1 MAWDKA
7 EKTIEEIVNQRGTKL
22 WTQMNDNSK
31 ASKRRELFVAQYGGF
46 FKQEGRYWVWVS
58 AVTLHNGYWLKRVDT
73 GEKTF
78 FTNMAEFAKAQGM
91 TSNKICELLNGKRK
105 TYKGWA
111 AVEIR
116 PVKDG
121 VAPNIKLKAPKK
133 KQTRSTK
140 TVTFVDL
147 QTNTIFT
154 VNNLSEFAKN
164 NSLDY
169 SKIKKL
175 ANGKC
180 KTYKNLKLYNPL
192 EQYKE
197 SPEPK

>member
-1 MAWDKA
+1 MAD
-7 EKTIEEIVNQRGTKL
+7 
-22 WTQMNDNSK
+22 
-31 ASKRRELFVAQYGGF
+31 
-46 FKQEGRYWVWVS
+46 
-58 AVTLHNGYWLKRVDT
+58 
-73 GEKTF
+73 
-78 FTNMAEFAKAQGM
+78 FAKAQGM

-105 TYKGWA
+105 TYKGWT
-111 AVEIR
+111 AVELR
-116 PVKDG
+116 PVKDS

-154 VNNLSEFAKN
+154 VNNLSQFAKN

-169 SKIKKL
+169 GKIKKL

>member
-7 EKTIEEIVNQRGTKL
+7 DKTLEDLVNQRGTKL

-31 ASKRRELFVAQYGGF
+31 ASKKRDLFVAQYGGF
-46 FKQEGRYWVWVS
+46 FKQEGRSWVWVS
-58 AVTLHNGYWLKRVDT
+58 PITSHNGYWLKRVDT

-78 FTNMAEFAKAQGM
+78 FTSMADFAKAQGM

-105 TYKGWA
+105 TYKGWT
-111 AVEIR
+111 AVELR
-116 PVKDG
+116 PVKDS

-154 VNNLSEFAKN
+154 VNNLSQFAKN

-169 SKIKKL
+169 GKIKKL